1 MSSIRL
7 SKIEEG
13 FYEFDYKNKKD
24 KKLKFKK
31 RNKKLKKLNKQS
43 DYRKKA
49 KRKK

>member
-13 FYEFDYKNKKD
+13 YYEFDNPRKKS
-24 KKLKFKK
+24 KKIRFKK
-31 RNKKLKKLNKQS
+31 KNKKLKKLNKQS